1 MKYFKFSSISHPST
15 VQFVSQKRSAAAFNK
30 IYSDP
35 IPSKRPN
42 LSMDQSSETDVK
54 KELSQ
59 DAMETT
65 ETDST
70 KLLDNDDLPH
80 LASDII
86 ASAFQFDILSNVT
99 EGKS

>member
-1 MKYFKFSSISHPST
+1 MKHFKFSSVSHPLT
-15 VQFVSQKRSAAAFNK
+15 VQSVSQKRSAAAFNTNF
-30 IYSDP
+30 SDP

-59 DAMETT
+59 DITK
-65 ETDST
+65 TDST
-70 KLLDNDDLPH
+70 KLLDYDDLPH
-80 LASDII
+80 LTSDVI
-86 ASAFQFDILSNVT
+86 ASTFQFHILSNVT